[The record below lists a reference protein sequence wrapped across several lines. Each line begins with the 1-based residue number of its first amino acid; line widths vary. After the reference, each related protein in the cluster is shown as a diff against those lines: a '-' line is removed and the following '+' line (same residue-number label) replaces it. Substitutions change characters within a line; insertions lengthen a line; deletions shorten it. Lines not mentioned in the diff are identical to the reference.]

1 MINLYKQRKQRTG
14 QVIVTSNENSC
25 SIDVDL
31 FLVGGYIG
39 DLT

>member
-1 MINLYKQRKQRTG
+1 
-14 QVIVTSNENSC
+14 VIVTTNENSC

-39 DLT
+39 ELT